1 MELKQV
7 DVNSLIAYPENARTH
22 NDKQVAQIA
31 ESIKEFGFCAP
42 CLVDEK
48 GVLIAG
54 HGRLMAAQTLGL
66 KTIPTISIEHLTP
79 AQVKAYRLADNQLAL
94 NAGWDLELLGLEVSE
109 LKSDGFNIDLLGFDE
124 QSILGGMG
132 AYGAVGES
140 KGNLSEKFGI
150 PPFSVL
156 NTREGWWQD
165 RRRAWV
171 ALGIQSELGRDDNL
185 IGDSVVA
192 SINKGTS
199 LFDPVL
205 AEIAYRWFCPPKGDV
220 LDPFAGGSV
229 RGIVAAKL
237 GRKYVGVELR
247 KEQIEANKQQA
258 VHICEESQ
266 DCFSVEVSNYQDL
279 TPIEKHGGY
288 LVKRDDLFSIGGVN
302 GGKVRTCWH
311 LAQGAKGLVTA
322 GSRESPQVNI
332 VSHIAQALQIPC
344 RIHTPKGELSAEVKQ
359 ARDLGAELFQ
369 HKAGYNSVIIKRA
382 KDDALENNY
391 REIPFGM
398 ECKEAVEA
406 TKLQVANIPSDVE
419 RIVIPVGSGMSLSGV
434 LYGLREK
441 GLDIPVL
448 GVKVGASPEKRLSR
462 YAPKGWEKMVTL
474 VDAGIDYH
482 VHAETTTL
490 GALTLDP
497 VYEAKCL
504 PFLEKGDL
512 LWTVGIRKTFKPI
525 NTCFP
530 KWCEGDS
537 QKIDQ
542 IVSKKVD
549 FIFSCPP
556 YADLEVYSDNAADLS
571 TMEYG
576 TFRKAYYDI
585 IKSSCSLLK
594 NDRFACFVVG
604 EVRDKKG
611 GYYNFVGDTTKA
623 FQEAGLSYYNEAILV
638 TAVGTLPIRAGRT
651 FEASRKLGK
660 THQNVLIFVKGDAAK
675 ATKLIGPCEF
685 GDMDAQAE

>member
-7 DVNSLIAYPENARTH
+7 DVDSLIAYPENARTH

-54 HGRLMAAQTLGL
+54 HGRVMAAQTLGL

-79 AQVKAYRLADNQLAL
+79 EQVKAYRLADNQLAL

-109 LKSDGFNIDLLGFDE
+109 LKSDGFDIDLLGFDE
-124 QSILGGMG
+124 QLILGGKYD
-132 AYGAVGES
+132 YGAVGES

-171 ALGIQSELGRDDNL
+171 ALGIESELGRGDNL
-185 IGDSVVA
+185 IGLDPFA
-192 SINKGTS
+192 SAINKGTS

-220 LDPFAGGSV
+220 LDPFAGGTV
-229 RGIVAAKL
+229 RGIVASKL
-237 GRKYVGVELR
+237 GRRYVGV
-247 KEQIEANKQQA
+247 
-258 VHICEESQ
+258 
-266 DCFSVEVSNYQDL
+266 D
-279 TPIEKHGGY
+279 
-288 LVKRDDLFSIGGVN
+288 
-302 GGKVRTCWH
+302 
-311 LAQGAKGLVTA
+311 
-322 GSRESPQVNI
+322 
-332 VSHIAQALQIPC
+332 
-344 RIHTPKGELSAEVKQ
+344 
-359 ARDLGAELFQ
+359 
-369 HKAGYNSVIIKRA
+369 
-382 KDDALENNY
+382 
-391 REIPFGM
+391 
-398 ECKEAVEA
+398 
-406 TKLQVANIPSDVE
+406 
-419 RIVIPVGSGMSLSGV
+419 
-434 LYGLREK
+434 LREEQ
-441 GLDIPVL
+441 
-448 GVKVGASPEKRLSR
+448 VKANRIQATNICMTEVPT
-462 YAPKGWEKMVTL
+462 W
-474 VDAGIDYH
+474 H
-482 VHAETTTL
+482 
-490 GALTLDP
+490 
-497 VYEAKCL
+497 C
-504 PFLEKGDL
+504 
-512 LWTVGIRKTFKPI
+512 
-525 NTCFP
+525 
-530 KWCEGDS
+530 GDS
-537 QKIDQ
+537 KDIKDLA
-542 IVSKKVD
+542 SGDYD

-571 TMEYG
+571 TMEYE
-576 TFRKAYYDI
+576 TFRKTYYDI

-604 EVRDKKG
+604 EVRNKKG
-611 GYYNFVGDTTKA
+611 GYYNFVGDTVKA

-638 TAVGTLPIRAGRT
+638 TAVGTLPLRAGKT

-685 GDMDAQAE
+685 GDMDAQAN